1 MSARILVVDDV
12 PANLRLLE
20 AKLGAEYYEV
30 ITASRGEEALLKAWR
45 ERPDIILLDVM
56 MPGMDGFETCRRLKS
71 DPETRHI
78 PVVMVTALDQRE
90 DRLRGLEAGAED
102 FLSKPFDDVQL
113 LSRVRSLSR
122 LKVVIDELRS
132 REASGRRIG
141 LIEKDAWGD
150 GGSGGRILVIDDAKR
165 QADKIRRALEG
176 EHTVIQMGEAGEA
189 SGGLDLFIVSV
200 TAESFDGLKL
210 IARLHSGEGARRLP
224 ILAVVDPDER
234 ARSLRA
240 LELGAHDIIYRPV
253 DADELAAR
261 VRSLV
266 KRRRYIEA
274 LRQSL
279 DESLELAV
287 TDQMTGLFNRRYLT
301 SQLEPLVQRA
311 RRGGEPVSLMVAD
324 IDFFKRINDSYGHD
338 VGDEV
343 IKEFAA
349 RLATNFRPVDIACR
363 YGGEEFVVVMPNTR
377 GDYACLV
384 AERVRRHVAGAPFMI
399 RGGADQIEVT
409 VSIGVAVSTV
419 GADSA
424 ERLLKRADE
433 ALYKAKQ
440 TGRNRVMSE
449 AA

>member
-12 PANLRLLE
+12 PANLRLIE

-45 ERPDIILLDVM
+45 EQPDIILLDVM
-56 MPGMDGFETCRRLKS
+56 MPGMDGFETCRRLKT

-113 LSRVRSLSR
+113 LARVRSLAR

-150 GGSGGRILVIDDAKR
+150 GGLGGRILVIDDAKR
-165 QADKIRRALEG
+165 QADKIRRALEP
-176 EHTVIQMGEAGEA
+176 EHTVVMMGDADEA
-189 SGGLDLFIVSV
+189 SGGLDLFVVSV

-210 IARLHSGEGARRLP
+210 IARLHSGDGAKRLP
-224 ILAVVDPDER
+224 ILAVVDPDDP
-234 ARSLRA
+234 ARCVRA
-240 LELGAHDIIYRPV
+240 LELGAHDIIYRPI
-253 DADELAAR
+253 DPDELASRA
-261 VRSLV
+261 RSLI
-266 KRRRYIEA
+266 KRRRYVEA

-324 IDFFKRINDSYGHD
+324 IDYFKRINDSYGHD

-363 YGGEEFVVVMPNTR
+363 YGGEEFVVVMPGTR

-384 AERVRRHVAGAPFMI
+384 AERVRRHMAGSPFVI
-399 RGGADQIEVT
+399 RGGLDRIEVT
-409 VSIGVAVSTV
+409 VSIGVAVSAV

>member
-1 MSARILVVDDV
+1 MSARILAVDDV

-45 ERPDIILLDVM
+45 EQPDIILLDVM
-56 MPGMDGFETCRRLKS
+56 MPGMDGYETCRRLKS

-90 DRLRGLEAGAED
+90 DRVRGLEAGAED

-113 LSRVRSLSR
+113 LARVRSLAR

-150 GGSGGRILVIDDAKR
+150 GGLGGRILVIDDAKR
-165 QADKIRRALEG
+165 QADKIRRALEA
-176 EHTVIQMGEAGEA
+176 EHTVVMMGDADEAN
-189 SGGLDLFIVSV
+189 GGLDLFVVSV

-210 IARLHSGEGARRLP
+210 IARLHSGDGAKRVP
-224 ILAVVDPDER
+224 ILAVVDPDDP
-234 ARSLRA
+234 ARSVRA
-240 LELGAHDIIYRPV
+240 LELGAHDIIYRPI
-253 DADELAAR
+253 DPDELAAR
-261 VRSLV
+261 ARSLV
-266 KRRRYIEA
+266 KRRRYVEA

-287 TDQMTGLFNRRYLT
+287 TDQMTGLFNRRYLN

-324 IDFFKRINDSYGHD
+324 IDYFKRINDTYGHD

-363 YGGEEFVVVMPNTR
+363 YGGEEFVVVMPGTR

-384 AERVRRHVAGAPFMI
+384 AERVRRHVAGAPFVI
-399 RGGADQIEVT
+399 RGGLERIDVT
-409 VSIGVAVSTV
+409 VSIGVAVSAV

>member
-20 AKLGAEYYEV
+20 AKLGAEYYDV

-45 ERPDIILLDVM
+45 EQPDIILLDVM
-56 MPGMDGFETCRRLKS
+56 MPGMDGFETCRRLKA

-90 DRLRGLEAGAED
+90 DRLRGLAEGAED

-113 LSRVRSLSR
+113 LSRVRSLAR

-141 LIEKDAWGD
+141 VIDKEALDDAGL
-150 GGSGGRILVIDDAKR
+150 GGRILVVDDAQR
-165 QADKIRRALEG
+165 QADKIRRALEP
-176 EHTVIQMGEAGEA
+176 EHTVMMMSDAEEGR
-189 SGGLDLFIVSV
+189 GGLDLFIVSI

-210 IARLHSGEGARRLP
+210 IARLHSGEGAKRLP
-224 ILAVVDPDER
+224 ILAVVDPDDPKR
-234 ARSLRA
+234 AVRA
-240 LELGAHDIIYRPV
+240 LELGAHDIIYRPI
-253 DADELAAR
+253 DPDELAAR
-261 VRSLV
+261 ARSLIRR
-266 KRRRYIEA
+266 KRYVDA

-279 DESLELAV
+279 DQSLELAV

-311 RRGGEPVSLMVAD
+311 ARGGEPVSLLVAD
-324 IDFFKRINDSYGHD
+324 IDYFKRINDGFGHD

-343 IKEFAA
+343 IREFAA
-349 RLATNFRPVDIACR
+349 RLATNFRPMDIACR
-363 YGGEEFVVVMPNTR
+363 YGGEEFVVVMPGTR

-384 AERVRRHVAGAPFMI
+384 AERLRRHVAGSPFPI
-399 RGGADQIEVT
+399 RGGAERIDVT
-409 VSIGVAVSTV
+409 VSIGVAVSMT

-424 ERLLKRADE
+424 DRLIKRADE

-440 TGRNRVMSE
+440 TGRNRVMAE

>member
-20 AKLGAEYYEV
+20 AKLGAEYYDV

-45 ERPDIILLDVM
+45 EKPDIILLDVM
-56 MPGMDGFETCRRLKS
+56 MPGMDGFETCRRLKA

-90 DRLRGLEAGAED
+90 DRLRGLAEGAED

-113 LSRVRSLSR
+113 LSRVRSLAR
-122 LKVVIDELRS
+122 MKVVIDELRS

-141 LIEKDAWGD
+141 VIDKELLGD
-150 GGSGGRILVIDDAKR
+150 DGAGGRILVIDDAQR
-165 QADKIRRALEG
+165 QSDKIRRALESS
-176 EHTVIQMGEAGEA
+176 HTVMMMSDADE
-189 SGGLDLFIVSV
+189 SRGGLDLFIVSV
-200 TAESFDGLKL
+200 TSESFDGLKL
-210 IARLHSGEGARRLP
+210 IARLHAGEGARRLP
-224 ILAVVDPDER
+224 ILAVVDPDDPGR
-234 ARSLRA
+234 AVRA
-240 LELGAHDIIYRPV
+240 LELGAHDIIYRPI
-253 DADELAAR
+253 DPDELAAR
-261 VRSLV
+261 ASSLIRR
-266 KRRRYIEA
+266 KRYVDA

-279 DESLELAV
+279 DQSLELAV

-311 RRGGEPVSLMVAD
+311 ARGGEPVSLLVAD
-324 IDFFKRINDSYGHD
+324 IDYFKRINDGFGHD

-349 RLATNFRPVDIACR
+349 RLATNFRPMDIACR
-363 YGGEEFVVVMPNTR
+363 YGGEEFVVVMPGTR

-384 AERVRRHVAGAPFMI
+384 AERLRRHVAGSPFPI
-399 RGGADQIEVT
+399 RGGIERIDVT
-409 VSIGVAVSTV
+409 VSIGVAVSLT

-440 TGRNRVMSE
+440 TGRNRVMAE

>member
-20 AKLGAEYYEV
+20 AKLGAEYYDV

-45 ERPDIILLDVM
+45 EQPDIILLDVM
-56 MPGMDGFETCRRLKS
+56 MPGMDGFETCRRLKA

-90 DRLRGLEAGAED
+90 DRLRGLAEGAED

-113 LSRVRSLSR
+113 LSRVRSLAR
-122 LKVVIDELRS
+122 MKVVIDELRS

-141 LIEKDAWGD
+141 VIDKEALDDAGL
-150 GGSGGRILVIDDAKR
+150 GGRILVVDDAQR
-165 QADKIRRALEG
+165 QADKIRRALES
-176 EHTVIQMGEAGEA
+176 EHTVMMMSDAEERR
-189 SGGLDLFIVSV
+189 GGLDLFIVSI

-210 IARLHSGEGARRLP
+210 IARLHSGEGAKRLP
-224 ILAVVDPDER
+224 ILAVVDPDDPKR
-234 ARSLRA
+234 AVRA
-240 LELGAHDIIYRPV
+240 LELGAHDIIYRPI
-253 DADELAAR
+253 DPDELAAR
-261 VRSLV
+261 ARSLIRR
-266 KRRRYIEA
+266 KRYVDA

-279 DESLELAV
+279 DQSLELAV
-287 TDQMTGLFNRRYLT
+287 TDQMTGLFNRRYLS

-311 RRGGEPVSLMVAD
+311 ARGGEPVSVLVAD
-324 IDFFKRINDSYGHD
+324 IDYFKRINDGFGHD

-349 RLATNFRPVDIACR
+349 RLATNFRPMDIACR
-363 YGGEEFVVVMPNTR
+363 YGGEEFVVVMPGTR

-384 AERVRRHVAGAPFMI
+384 AERLRRHVAGSPFPI
-399 RGGADQIEVT
+399 RGGAERIDVT
-409 VSIGVAVSTV
+409 VSIGVAVSMT

-424 ERLLKRADE
+424 DRLIKRADE

-440 TGRNRVMSE
+440 TGRNRVMAE

>member
-20 AKLGAEYYEV
+20 AKLGAEYYDV

-45 ERPDIILLDVM
+45 EQPDIILLDVM
-56 MPGMDGFETCRRLKS
+56 MPGMDGFETCKRLKA

-90 DRLRGLEAGAED
+90 DRLRGLAEGAED

-113 LSRVRSLSR
+113 LARVRSLVR

-132 REASGRRIG
+132 REASGRRMG
-141 LIEKDAWGD
+141 VIETDAWKE
-150 GGSGGRILVIDDAKR
+150 GGQGGRILIIDDNQR
-165 QADKIRRALEG
+165 QSDKLRRALEP
-176 EHTVIQMGEAGEA
+176 EHAVMMMGDVDEGR
-189 SGGLDLFIVSV
+189 GGLDLFIVSV
-200 TAESFDGLKL
+200 VAESYDGLKL
-210 IARLHSGEGARRLP
+210 IARLHSGEGAKRVP
-224 ILAVVDPDER
+224 ILAVVDPDDPKR
-234 ARSLRA
+234 AVRG
-240 LELGAHDIIYRPV
+240 LELGAHDIIYRPI
-253 DADELAAR
+253 DPDELAAR
-261 VRSLV
+261 ARSLI
-266 KRRRYIEA
+266 KRKRYIDA

-279 DESLELAV
+279 DQSLELAV
-287 TDQMTGLFNRRYLT
+287 TDQMTGLFNRRYLA

-311 RRGGEPVSLMVAD
+311 AKGGEPVSLLVAD
-324 IDFFKRINDSYGHD
+324 IDYFKRINDGFGHD

-349 RLATNFRPVDIACR
+349 RLATNFRPMDIACR
-363 YGGEEFVVVMPNTR
+363 YGGEEFVVVMPGTR

-384 AERVRRHVAGAPFMI
+384 AERLRRHVAGSPFPI
-399 RGGADQIEVT
+399 RGGAERIDVT
-409 VSIGVAVSTV
+409 VSIGVAVSAT
-419 GADSA
+419 GTDTA

-440 TGRNRVMSE
+440 TGRNRVMAE

>member
-20 AKLGAEYYEV
+20 AKLGAEYYDV
-30 ITASRGEEALLKAWR
+30 ITAARGEEALLKAWR
-45 ERPDIILLDVM
+45 EKPDIILLDVM
-56 MPGMDGFETCRRLKS
+56 MPGMDGFETCRRLKA

-90 DRLRGLEAGAED
+90 DRLRGLAEGAED

-113 LSRVRSLSR
+113 LSRVRSLAR

-141 LIEKDAWGD
+141 VIDKEALGD
-150 GGSGGRILVIDDAKR
+150 GGLGGRILVIDDAQR
-165 QADKIRRALEG
+165 QSDKIRRALEA
-176 EHTVIQMGEAGEA
+176 EHTVMMMTDAEDGR
-189 SGGLDLFIVSV
+189 GGLDLFIVAI

-210 IARLHSGEGARRLP
+210 IARLHSGEGAKRLP
-224 ILAVVDPDER
+224 ILAVVDPDEPKR
-234 ARSLRA
+234 AVRA
-240 LELGAHDIIYRPV
+240 LELGAHDIIYRPI
-253 DADELAAR
+253 DPDELAAR
-261 VRSLV
+261 ARSLIRR
-266 KRRRYIEA
+266 KRYVDA

-279 DESLELAV
+279 DQSLELAV
-287 TDQMTGLFNRRYLT
+287 TDQLTGLFNRRYLS

-311 RRGGEPVSLMVAD
+311 ARGGDPVSLLVAD
-324 IDFFKRINDSYGHD
+324 IDYFKRINDGFGHD

-349 RLATNFRPVDIACR
+349 RLATNFRPMDIACR
-363 YGGEEFVVVMPNTR
+363 YGGEEFVVVMPGTR

-384 AERVRRHVAGAPFMI
+384 AERLRRHVAGSPFPI
-399 RGGADQIEVT
+399 RGGAERIDVT
-409 VSIGVAVSTV
+409 VSIGVAVSRIGV
-419 GADSA
+419 DSA

-440 TGRNRVMSE
+440 TGRNRVMAE

>member
-20 AKLGAEYYEV
+20 AKLGAEYYDV

-45 ERPDIILLDVM
+45 EQPDIILLDVM
-56 MPGMDGFETCRRLKS
+56 MPGMDGFETCKRLKA

-90 DRLRGLEAGAED
+90 DRLRGLAEGAED

-113 LSRVRSLSR
+113 LARVRSLAR
-122 LKVVIDELRS
+122 MKVVIDELRS
-132 REASGRRIG
+132 REASGRRMGVIDKEA
-141 LIEKDAWGD
+141 LGD
-150 GGSGGRILVIDDAKR
+150 GGVGGRILVIDDAQR
-165 QADKIRRALEG
+165 QADKIRRALEV
-176 EHTVIQMGEAGEA
+176 EHSVMMMGDAEEGR
-189 SGGLDLFIVSV
+189 GGLDLFIVSI

-210 IARLHSGEGARRLP
+210 IARLHSGDGAKRLP
-224 ILAVVDPDER
+224 ILAVVDPDDPKR
-234 ARSLRA
+234 AVRA
-240 LELGAHDIIYRPV
+240 LELGAHDIIYRPI
-253 DADELAAR
+253 DPDEMAAR
-261 VRSLV
+261 ARSLI
-266 KRRRYIEA
+266 KRKRYVDA

-279 DESLELAV
+279 DQSLELAV

-311 RRGGEPVSLMVAD
+311 ARGGEPVSLLVAD
-324 IDFFKRINDSYGHD
+324 IDYFKRINDGFGHD

-349 RLATNFRPVDIACR
+349 RLATNFRPMDIACR
-363 YGGEEFVVVMPNTR
+363 YGGEEFVVVMPGTR

-384 AERVRRHVAGAPFMI
+384 AERLRRHVAGSPFPI
-399 RGGADQIEVT
+399 RGGAERIDVT
-409 VSIGVAVSTV
+409 VSIGVAVSML
-419 GADSA
+419 GSDSA
-424 ERLLKRADE
+424 DRLIKRADE

-440 TGRNRVMSE
+440 TGRNRVMAE